1 MCGTSRVGK
10 GRLRQ
15 IGEQIFMGTVNVASI
30 VVRMKEVRAHQGV
43 PNSDVLA
50 EFFCEAR
57 EYS

>member
-1 MCGTSRVGK
+1 
-10 GRLRQ
+10 
-15 IGEQIFMGTVNVASI
+15 MGTVNVASI

-43 PNSDVLA
+43 PNSDVVA